1 MNEIQT
7 YRLVVTGPES
17 TGKTTL
23 SRQLAGYFN
32 GRWVPEYARKYA
44 EKLERPYSYKDVE
57 HIAKQQIS
65 QAYEYIEGKGVVVF
79 DTYLII
85 TKVWFEWGFG
95 SCPDFVI
102 NEIRK
107 NSMNLYLL
115 CYPDIEWEPDAVRE
129 FPGKER
135 FELFRLYQENFE
147 QFHLPYKIVKGQGP
161 QRFRN
166 ALLALSL

>member
-1 MNEIQT
+1 MTESKT

-23 SRQLAGYFN
+23 SRQLADYFN
-32 GRWVPEYARKYA
+32 GRWVPEYAREYA
-44 EKLERPYSYKDVE
+44 GKLDRPYRYQDVE

-65 QAYEYIEGKGVVVF
+65 QAYEYIEEPSLVVF

-107 NSMNLYLL
+107 NTMDLYLL
-115 CYPDIEWEPDAVRE
+115 CYPDIEWKPDGVRE
-129 FPGKER
+129 FPGEER
-135 FELFRLYQENFE
+135 FELFRLYQQNLE
-147 QFHLPYKIVKGQGP
+147 QFHLPYAIVKGDGP

-166 ALLALSL
+166 ALLAISS